1 MIELLWMAGKAFI
14 IALILT
20 PIIRDI
26 SRSFNYVD
34 RPGHRKVHA
43 YPMPRVGGIAI
54 AIAYGASMFLFHGT
68 ETGNVA
74 GSLHAV
80 WKLIPGASL
89 VFFIGLLDDF
99 LVLKPIVKLIGLIVA
114 ASVVFYSGISM
125 GGIAQHH
132 APLWLDYPLTV
143 FWLLLTSNALNLVDG
158 LDGLCAGMG
167 LMATLALFTA
177 AMIHGNYPLAYVTL
191 PLAGSLLGFLCYN
204 LAPAT
209 VFLGDSGALLIGFLL
224 GCYGMLWTQKTST
237 LVSMLVPMLAL
248 SIPLLDVSLAV
259 LRRFLRNQPIF
270 AADRGHIHHRLLD
283 RGLSPRQAV
292 WVLYLF
298 AALAAS
304 LALLA
309 STFGWEYQGFVIVA
323 FSVVAWIGIR
333 KLRYPEFDVAGR
345 LLFRGEFQRAMNVRL
360 KVESVASALERAVT
374 VEQWW
379 EALSQSLAALN
390 LTSVRWNS
398 PAGTR
403 EQYKTA
409 APAAWFFR
417 IPLSA
422 SDSVELEGAFS
433 IEGTAPGH
441 TFDLV
446 GFAEILN
453 RTYPP
458 NRARH
463 HSAEPA
469 GTVAAALP

>member
-1 MIELLWMAGKAFI
+1 MIEVLWMAGKAFI

-34 RPGHRKVHA
+34 RPGYRKVHA

-54 AIAYGASMFLFHGT
+54 AIAYGASLVLFHGDT
-68 ETGNVA
+68 SGFLA

-80 WKLIPGASL
+80 WKLIPGAVL
-89 VFFIGLLDDF
+89 VFLIGLLDDF
-99 LVLKPIVKLIGLIVA
+99 LVLKPIVKLLGLVIA
-114 ASVVFYSGISM
+114 ASVVFYSGISFS
-125 GGIAQHH
+125 GLAEH
-132 APLWLDYPLTV
+132 PLSIWLDYPLTV

-177 AMIHGNYPLAYVTL
+177 AMIHGNHPLAYLTL
-191 PLAGSLLGFLCYN
+191 PLAGALLGFLCFN

-237 LVSMLVPMLAL
+237 LVSMLVPLLAL
-248 SIPLLDVSLAV
+248 SVPLLDVSLAV

-270 AADRGHIHHRLLD
+270 SADRGHIHHRLLD

-309 STFGWEYQGFVIVA
+309 SSSRWQYQGFVILA
-323 FSVVAWIGIR
+323 FAIVAWVGIR

-345 LLFRGEFQRAMNVRL
+345 LLFHGEFHRAMNVRL
-360 KVESVASALERAVT
+360 KIEPVSSALERAVT
-374 VEQWW
+374 VDQWW
-379 EALSQSLAALN
+379 EDLSQSLAALN
-390 LTSVRWNS
+390 LICVRWTS
-398 PAGTR
+398 ASGTR
-403 EQYKTA
+403 EHRRIT
-409 APAAWFFR
+409 APAEWSFR
-417 IPLSA
+417 IPLTA
-422 SDSVELEGAFS
+422 SDAVEFEGQFS
-433 IEGTAPGH
+433 LGGVAPGPPL
-441 TFDLV
+441 DLL
-446 GFAEILN
+446 GFGEILN

-469 GTVAAALP
+469 GSVAAALP